1 MRKVVVSLVV
11 LGLLLG
17 ALPVAQVS
25 AATTQTVTVTAT
37 PTYVSISNSEG
48 SYGFG
53 IVAASGTPNTTS
65 GWSTVTNDGTV
76 ACDITIECD
85 GWSGGSSW
93 TYGAAGA
100 DTGQLKASGT
110 NGGVGGTGGA
120 GLYDITLLNGSGTL
134 FIDDLAA
141 SGTSDWEMQLD
152 APTSFSY
159 GDQQTTT
166 VTLTASAS

>member
-1 MRKVVVSLVV
+1 MRKVVATLVV

-17 ALPVAQVS
+17 ALPVVQVS

-37 PTYVSISNSEG
+37 PTYVSVTNTQS
-48 SYGFG
+48 SYDFR
-53 IVAASGTPNTTS
+53 IVAASGTPNTGS

-110 NGGVGGTGGA
+110 NGGAGGTGGA
-120 GLYDITLLNGSGTL
+120 GLYDITVPSGSSTL

-141 SGTSDWEMQLD
+141 SGASNWEMQLD
-152 APTSFSY
+152 APTSFSF
-159 GDQQTTT
+159 GAQQSTT